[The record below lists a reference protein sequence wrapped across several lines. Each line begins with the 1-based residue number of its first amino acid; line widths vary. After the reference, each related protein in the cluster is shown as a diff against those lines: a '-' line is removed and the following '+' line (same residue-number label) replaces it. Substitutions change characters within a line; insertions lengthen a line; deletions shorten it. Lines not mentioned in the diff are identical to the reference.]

1 MVDVEPVCE
10 LPNIISLGSIR
21 ENERCEGML
30 LIRKGQR
37 LSVQPVEEIH
47 FDVIL
52 DMVGMSRDDL

>member
-1 MVDVEPVCE
+1 
-10 LPNIISLGSIR
+10 
-21 ENERCEGML
+21 